1 MERKRRMA
9 HRELLFAAVQKQNV
23 CSVQTK
29 ERVRLVISFWKKH
42 HEIKRK
48 DMELDAFDK

>member
-29 ERVRLVISFWKKH
+29 ERIRFVIFMLK
-42 HEIKRK
+42 ETPRNV
-48 DMELDAFDK
+48 MELDAFDK